1 MSAGG
6 SWGPCGHPS
15 PFWGDPKGPALTSLP
30 PSRRAVLYCYFYKRT
45 AVHLGDPLF
54 YQDSLWLRKEFA
66 HFRG

>member
-1 MSAGG
+1 MGTPAPSGVTPKG
-6 SWGPCGHPS
+6 LPS
-15 PFWGDPKGPALTSLP
+15 PPSLRPAV
-30 PSRRAVLYCYFYKRT
+30 AVLYCYFYKRT

>member
-1 MSAGG
+1 MG
-6 SWGPCGHPS
+6 SCIPWGCREPPLI
-15 PFWGDPKGPALTSLP
+15 PKFPAA
-30 PSRRAVLYCYFYKRT
+30 AVLYCYFYKRT